1 MSNLRTMKNLKI
13 TVFDGFMAARE
24 DLNWDALRE
33 FGDVSEYDRTPNE
46 LVIERSIDADVLLVN
61 KVPLFKEQLSLLPKL
76 KYIGV
81 TATGYNNVDLSEARA
96 RGIDVTN
103 IPSYS
108 TESVAQAVFAHILNL
123 SNAVESHSEAVR
135 SGLWCKSADI
145 CFCLRPLVELCGRRL
160 GIIGYGAIGSRVAQI
175 AKAFGMDV
183 WAYSPSKEGAGCDGV
198 AQFKSVDEIFS
209 NCHIISLNC
218 PFNPATDKIVN
229 AKSISL
235 CMDGVWFIN
244 TGRGALVDERAM
256 AEALALGKVGGYGAD
271 VLSAE
276 PPSAD
281 NPLLGAPNC
290 HLTPHNAWTTKEARR
305 RLIEIA
311 ADNLRAWIAGTPK
324 NIVN

>member
-13 TVFDGFMAARE
+13 TVLDGFMAARE

-175 AKAFGMDV
+175 AKAFGMEV
-183 WAYSPSKEGAGCDGV
+183 WAYSPSRGCVGGDGV
-198 AQFKSVDEIFS
+198 AQFKSVEEIFS

-218 PFNPATDKIVN
+218 PLNSATDKISM
-229 AKSISL
+229 AAALKS
-235 CMDGVWFIN
+235 
-244 TGRGALVDERAM
+244 
-256 AEALALGKVGGYGAD
+256 GKVGGYGAD
-271 VLSAE
+271 VLSVE
-276 PPSAD
+276 PPQLD
-281 NPLLGAPNC
+281 NPLLCAPNC
-290 HLTPHNAWTTKEARR
+290 YLTPHNAWTTKEARS

-311 ADNLRAWIAGTPK
+311 ADNLRSWIAGSPK
-324 NIVN
+324 NLVN